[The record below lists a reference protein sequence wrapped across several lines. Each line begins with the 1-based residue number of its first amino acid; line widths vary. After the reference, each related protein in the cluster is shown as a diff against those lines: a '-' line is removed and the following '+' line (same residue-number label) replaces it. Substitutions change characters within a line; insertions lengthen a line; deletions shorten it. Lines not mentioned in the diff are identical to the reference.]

1 MRALILGTAGHVD
14 HGKTALVRA
23 LTGVDTDRLKEEK
36 ERGITIELGFAPL
49 EIAGRVRF
57 GVVDV
62 PGHEDFVRTMVA
74 GAAGMDVVLLVI
86 AADEGVMPQT
96 REHLA
101 IVQMLGVRELVV
113 ALTKRDL
120 VDDDWLALVDADVT
134 ELLRSTPYAHARRVA
149 TSATRS
155 AGLDELTEALVE
167 AADRAGTPAVS
178 DLVRL
183 PLDRVFALQGT
194 GTVVTGTLWSG
205 TLRVGDR
212 VVIVPAGLEARVR
225 SVQVHGREVDAARAG
240 ERTAV
245 ALVGEGGDRTRVGR
259 GATLVTSRDWAPT
272 RMLTAEVRMLADSA
286 WSLVPRQ
293 RVHLHHGTAE
303 VLARCTLLDTDELAP
318 GGTGWVQFRLEEPL
332 AARARDRL
340 VLRAYSPVTTIGGAV
355 IAEPAPP
362 KRARLEPETIGAL
375 RSVIDGD
382 PVAAVRGVLDLG
394 GSRGVARSLLPI
406 LTGLESGIVASA
418 LSQVEDDCLNAG
430 GRVFGSGARREAER
444 IVLRAIDEAHAKHP
458 LRHAVPLAA
467 VREAFS
473 RAAAEELPDATIEV
487 LLAEGSLEP
496 VEGGIR
502 RRGYRPTLSAD
513 QEAASNRLRQI
524 LQEGGLEAPS
534 LDELP
539 EDLRKREDLWELA
552 RRLESLGF
560 VRQVS
565 DGLFLAVAG
574 LDAAA
579 ARIRAELGGERELG
593 PAAFREVLPVTRKRL
608 LPLLSHFDQ
617 RGTTVRR
624 GDGRDVPA

>member
-1 MRALILGTAGHVD
+1 VD
-14 HGKTALVRA
+14 HGKTAVVRA

-36 ERGITIELGFAPL
+36 ERGITIELGFASL
-49 EIAGRVRF
+49 EIPGRMRF

-62 PGHEDFVRTMVA
+62 PGHEDFVRAMVA

-120 VDDDWLALVDADVT
+120 VDDEWLALVDADVT
-134 ELLRSTPYAHARRVA
+134 ELLRPTPYARARRVA
-149 TSATRS
+149 TSVTRS
-155 AGLDELTEALVE
+155 AGLDELIDALAE
-167 AADRAGTPAVS
+167 AAERAGSPPTS

-212 VVIVPAGLEARVR
+212 VVVLPDALEARVR
-225 SVQVHGREVDAARAG
+225 SIQVHGRDVEQAGAG

-245 ALVGEGGDRTRVGR
+245 ALVGEGGDRARVRR
-259 GATLVTSRDWAPT
+259 GATLVTSRDWTPT
-272 RMLTAEVRMLADSA
+272 RMLTAKVSLLPHSD
-286 WSLVPRQ
+286 WSLIPRQ

-303 VLARCTLLDTDELAP
+303 VLARCALLEADEIGP
-318 GGTGWVQFRLEEPL
+318 GESGWVQFRLEEPL
-332 AARARDRL
+332 AARARDRV

-355 IAEPAPP
+355 VAEPTPP
-362 KRARLEPETIGAL
+362 KRARLDSDAISALRRVIDGEPADAVSGVLDLAGSRGAL
-375 RSVIDGD
+375 RS
-382 PVAAVRGVLDLG
+382 
-394 GSRGVARSLLPI
+394 SLPI
-406 LTGLESGIVASA
+406 LTGLEPDLVASA
-418 LSQVEDDCLNAG
+418 LTELEGTSLAG
-430 GRVFGSGARREAER
+430 GARLFGPDTRREAER
-444 IVLRAIDEAHAKHP
+444 LVLHAVDESHAKHP
-458 LRHAVPLAA
+458 LREAVGFAE
-467 VREAFS
+467 VRNAFARS
-473 RAAAEELPDATIEV
+473 SADELPDATIQV
-487 LLAEGSLEP
+487 LLARGDLET
-496 VEGGIR
+496 VEGGVR
-502 RRGYRPTLSAD
+502 RRGYRPALSGD
-513 QEAASNRLRQI
+513 QEAASHRLQQI

-534 LDELP
+534 LNELP
-539 EDLRKREDLWELA
+539 EDLRTRPDLWALL

-560 VRQVS
+560 VRQIS
-565 DGLFLAVAG
+565 DDLFLGTTG

-579 ARIRAELGGERELG
+579 ARIREELGGQRALG

>member
-1 MRALILGTAGHVD
+1 LILGTAGHVD

-36 ERGITIELGFAPL
+36 ERGITIELGFASL
-49 EIAGRVRF
+49 EIAGRLRF

-120 VDDDWLALVDADVT
+120 VDDEWLELVDADVT
-134 ELLRSTPYAHARRVA
+134 ELLRPTPYARARRVA
-149 TSATRS
+149 TSVTRP
-155 AGLDELTEALVE
+155 AGLDELTDALAE
-167 AADRAGTPAVS
+167 AADRAGSPRAA

-212 VVIVPAGLEARVR
+212 VIVLPDALEARVR
-225 SVQVHGREVDAARAG
+225 SIQVHGRDVEQAGAG

-245 ALVGEGGDRTRVGR
+245 ALVGEGGDRARVRR
-259 GATLVTSRDWAPT
+259 GATLVTSRDWTTT
-272 RMLTAEVRMLADSA
+272 RMLTAEVCMLADSD

-303 VLARCTLLDTDELAP
+303 VLARCALLDTDELGA
-318 GGTGWVQFRLEEPL
+318 GETGWVQFRLEEPL
-332 AARARDRL
+332 AVRARDRL

-355 IAEPAPP
+355 VAEPTPP
-362 KRARLEPETIGAL
+362 KRARLDREAVSALRRVVDGEPVDAVSGVLALAGSRGAL
-375 RSVIDGD
+375 RS
-382 PVAAVRGVLDLG
+382 A
-394 GSRGVARSLLPI
+394 LPI
-406 LTGLESGIVASA
+406 LTGLEPDLVASA
-418 LSQVEDDCLNAG
+418 LTKLEGAALAAG
-430 GRVFGSGARREAER
+430 ARVFGSDTRHEAER
-444 IVLRAIDEAHAKHP
+444 IVLHAVDESHAKHP
-458 LRHAVPLAA
+458 LREAVAFAELRNAFARSSAHELA
-467 VREAFS
+467 
-473 RAAAEELPDATIEV
+473 DATIQA
-487 LLAEGSLEP
+487 LLARGDLEP
-496 VEGGIR
+496 VEGGVR
-502 RRGYRPTLSAD
+502 RRGHRPTLAGD
-513 QEAASNRLRQI
+513 QEAASRRLQQI
-524 LQEGGLEAPS
+524 LQEGGLEAPA

-539 EDLRKREDLWELA
+539 EDLRSRADLWALL

-565 DGLFLAVAG
+565 DDLFLDSAG

-579 ARIRAELGGERELG
+579 VRIREQLGGQRALG

-624 GDGRDVPA
+624 GDGRDVPV